1 MISTSKLLT
10 LSKGITDTLWTQ
22 DHCWQWYE
30 EHIVDKGHFKA
41 GVLWTFCCGHG
52 TLHDKDS
59 FLTRISRTHCGMW
72 PFWQGLNV
80 YFVNTESRVP
90 RTLYG
95 NRIIFARVTW
105 PFCEHKALY
114 ATGPMNILWTKRPL
128 WYGYHG
134 HVVKSFWEWYHRYF
148 VDTWP
153 HPRDYELSQWSQ
165 YLFCKRFLCT
175 CGICYF
181 DSHYIN

>member
-1 MISTSKLLT
+1 MWN
-10 LSKGITDTLWTQ
+10 TLWTRDILRQ
-22 DHCWQWYE
+22 GYYEHVVVDMGPFMTKTLFWQEYH
-30 EHIVDKGHFKA
+30 EHIVD
-41 GVLWTFCCGHG
+41 
-52 TLHDKDS
+52 
-59 FLTRISRTHCGMW
+59 MW

-134 HVVKSFWEWYHRYF
+134 HVVKSFWEWYHRYLWTHDHILGIMSYPNDHNICF
-148 VDTWP
+148 V
-153 HPRDYELSQWSQ
+153 S
-165 YLFCKRFLCT
+165 
-175 CGICYF
+175 
-181 DSHYIN
+181 DSCVRVVYVILIHTILIKDILITQLHIKV